1 MYEIKK
7 SLCLHHNKIVDS
19 YFVFMST
26 NNQFYKE
33 INLDSAIRRGGTLN
47 RPTFTFNHS
56 MVSLD
61 YIHVDRIIVP
71 TTYYVFKGTNNTSMS
86 INGTSVTWSEGNY
99 TPGEWITIVQ
109 PQVAGLTITYSQI
122 TNKLTFTHATT
133 TISIGLVPFSRLDR
147 ILGVDSG
154 IHGVLSYTGP
164 RVVQFSGPNYLVLHA
179 RMASNFNDSSIFFHR
194 RLMQPPA
201 QDNFIIVPV
210 TENRN
215 GVVFYENSNDQYFE
229 WFDASTRE
237 MEFYFTLGDGEEEVD
252 FNGTSFQIKLA
263 GYSYT
268 AMTNDRL
275 NQNQQIIRR

>member
-1 MYEIKK
+1 
-7 SLCLHHNKIVDS
+7 
-19 YFVFMST
+19 MSSS
-26 NNQFYKE
+26 NQFYKE
-33 INLDSAIRRGGTLN
+33 INLDSSNRRGGTLN

-56 MVSLD
+56 MVNLD
-61 YIHVDRIIVP
+61 YVHVDRIIVP
-71 TTYYVFKGTNNTSMS
+71 TTYYVFSGTVNLGMS
-86 INGTSVTWSEGNY
+86 INGTNVSWSAGNY

-122 TNKLTFTHATT
+122 TNKLTFTHASNNI
-133 TISIGLVPFSRLDR
+133 TIGFAFGTRLTQL
-147 ILGVDSG
+147 LGVDSG
-154 IHGVLSYTGP
+154 NHGVLSYTGP

-194 RLMQPPA
+194 RLITPPA
-201 QDNFIIVPV
+201 QDNFILVPV

-237 MEFYFTLGDGEEEVD
+237 MEFYFTLGDGEDEVD
-252 FNGTSFQIKLA
+252 FNGASFQIKLA

-268 AMTNDRL
+268 PMSNDRL